1 MMDQMD
7 LLAGIDIGRAKGVLK
22 RSIDL
27 AGITGSNQTAQT
39 SQMEHSGNGSA
50 LKRLQGRFFA
60 SQIETASGTL
70 G

>member
-1 MMDQMD
+1 MDQTD

-39 SQMEHSGNGSA
+39 SQMELSLIH
-50 LKRLQGRFFA
+50 
-60 SQIETASGTL
+60 I
-70 G
+70 